1 MSEFRSGFVGILGRP
16 NVGKSTLLNR
26 LCGEKLAITSSK
38 PQTTRNRILG
48 VLHGEGHQL
57 VFIDTPGMHETDRAI
72 NRYMQSVISS
82 VVGDVDVLLY
92 MVDATREHGREDE
105 LALGMLSEAGDTPVI
120 LCVNKVDKAGEEA
133 AAERIRQTSAL
144 FEFKSAHVVS
154 AMRGSG
160 VDELVAAL
168 KEMMPEGVPYFPE
181 DMVTD
186 QPLGFRLSEIIR
198 EKLFEQTREEIPYS
212 IGVLVED
219 MTTDDKG
226 TMEISANIYV
236 EKESQKG
243 IVIGKRGALLKKI
256 GTASRIEMEG
266 RLGHKVYLE
275 LWVKVKKGW
284 TDRES
289 LLRQLGYS

>member
-168 KEMMPEGVPYFPE
+168 KQMMAEAVPYFPE

-219 MTTDDKG
+219 ITTDTREPWRSRPTSTWKRNHRKG
-226 TMEISANIYV
+226 
-236 EKESQKG
+236 
-243 IVIGKRGALLKKI
+243 
-256 GTASRIEMEG
+256 
-266 RLGHKVYLE
+266 
-275 LWVKVKKGW
+275 
-284 TDRES
+284 
-289 LLRQLGYS
+289 